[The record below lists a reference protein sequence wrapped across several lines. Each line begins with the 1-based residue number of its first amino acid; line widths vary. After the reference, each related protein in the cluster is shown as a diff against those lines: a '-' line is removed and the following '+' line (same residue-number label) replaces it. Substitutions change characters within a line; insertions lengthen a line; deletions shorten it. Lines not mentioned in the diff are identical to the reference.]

1 MFLIFDT
8 ETTGLPK
15 NYNAPVTDSDNWPRM
30 VQVAWQLHDASGNLL
45 DHSSIIIR
53 PEGYT
58 IPFATIQIHGI
69 TNERAN
75 EEGEDLRQT
84 LARFSEAVSKSTYL
98 CGHNIEF
105 DVNIIGAEL
114 HRCGMDNPM
123 LNRPLID
130 TKNDQTTEYCAI
142 PGGRGGKFKWPTLTE
157 LYQKLFNK
165 GFEEAHNAAFDVE
178 ATTRVFFEIIK
189 RGITRVKEITAEM
202 LPALHYVAPDF
213 TELIRH
219 EQYWKERKARE
230 EKEREEARR
239 KEEAAKLAADS
250 TAPAIDVASLRFSH
264 LHNHTQFS
272 VLQSTSDVSGLVS
285 KAVEYGCPG
294 VALTDHGNMYGA
306 FLFWKEIDGQ
316 NKKIRE
322 HNAAIEKGEITGEK
336 KTELKCIIGC
346 EVNICADHKDKSR
359 KDNGYTQVLIAKNKK
374 GYENLCRISSIGLIE
389 GAYYVPRIDKEV
401 LLKYKEG
408 LIATT
413 GSLNSEVPGLIINQG
428 EEQGEAAFLWYKE
441 QFGDDF
447 YVEINR
453 QYQTRDEAYA
463 NEKLLELARK
473 HGVVYFAANSNYYID
488 KKGAE
493 AHDILIC
500 VKDGE
505 KKSTAIG
512 KGKGLRYGMPNQ
524 EFYFKSPAEMAT
536 LFRDLPEALQNT
548 NHLVDKVEQF
558 KLGREVLLPK
568 FEISSEFIEAK
579 QPEIEASF
587 QRIVALKEKEWN
599 EKNYSEAVIAQ
610 NKAEA
615 RVIAEQFVYMTEL
628 TYQGAEKRYPEM
640 TQAIRDRIDFELATI
655 ERMGYPGYFLIVA
668 DFITEA
674 RRLGVSVGPG
684 RGSAAGS
691 AIAYCLGITNVDPI
705 KFDLLFERFL
715 NPDRISMP
723 DIDIDFDDEGRGR
736 VIDYVINKYGSDQVA
751 QIITYGTMGGKSAI
765 KDTARVLD
773 LPLDDANRLTKM
785 FPDSLDAKL
794 RALLKPGGIDQKY
807 LGKIEGKREVV
818 EQSHNFRKLAEENT
832 READVLK
839 QAYELEGCL
848 RNTGIHACGVII
860 TPGEMV
866 KYVPVTK
873 GKDSDMLVTQFDN
886 SVAESAGLL
895 KMDFLGLRTLTIIKD
910 AISFIKQ
917 TKGIDIDIDAISLE
931 DEKTYELFQ
940 RGETNGIFQYE
951 SAGMQK
957 SLKELKPDTFTDL
970 IAMNALYRPGPL
982 AYIPNYIARKHG
994 REPVSY
1000 DLEGMEEFLS
1010 ETYGITV
1017 YQEQVMRL
1025 SQKLAGFTKG
1035 DADVLRKAM
1044 GKKDRKTLD
1053 KLKPRF
1059 IENATKN
1066 GHDPQVLEK
1075 VWKDWEAFASYAFN
1089 KSHSTCYAYVAFQTA
1104 YLKAHYP
1111 SEYMASTLNH
1121 SGSIEAISFFMEEC
1135 KRMGIRVLGPDINE
1149 GFARFMVTPN
1159 GDIRFGMASI
1169 KGVGENTVRNIIEER
1184 NANGKFSS
1192 VFDLAK
1198 RLDSKSINKK
1208 SLEGLALAG
1217 GFDSFEGCHRAM
1229 FFVPDALDGMTL
1241 TDKMV
1246 KYSNQMSLGNDTSQA
1261 SLFGGDD
1268 EVEISEPQLPSKV
1281 EPWSALEQLS
1291 REKEVVGFFISGHP
1305 LDPYKAVIEHRCN
1318 ANCAQLKA
1326 GLEPF
1331 KNREV
1336 IFGGIVTGFENR
1348 TSKTG
1353 NAFGKLIVEDYHGSV
1368 ELMLFGKDFIEY
1380 NKYMVQGL
1388 FIFVKARVQERYNQP
1403 GSLEIKLSKIELLDE
1418 VKKNAFNLIKLRVRL
1433 NSLDEALVVRLEDL
1447 FNRYE
1452 GKSSL
1457 EFYVED
1463 EEQQQNLKLFSKKN
1477 KIAIGTEFLTELEKF
1492 SELQY
1497 DLN

>member
-8 ETTGLPK
+8 ETTGLPR
-15 NYNAPVTDSDNWPRM
+15 NYNAPVTDFDNWPRM
-30 VQVAWQLHDASGNLL
+30 VQIAWQLHDATGKLL
-45 DHSSIIIR
+45 HNDSIIIK

-75 EEGEDLRQT
+75 EEGKDL
-84 LARFSEAVSKSTYL
+84 KSALQQFVEVVEQSAYL

-105 DVNIIGAEL
+105 DINIIGAEL
-114 HRCGMDNPM
+114 LRCGLPNV
-123 LNRPLID
+123 LANRAFID
-130 TKNDQTTEYCAI
+130 TKNDQTTEYCAL

-157 LYQKLFNK
+157 LYQKLFNTT
-165 GFEEAHNAAFDVE
+165 FDEAHNAAFDVA
-178 ATTRVFFEIIK
+178 ATTKVFFEVIK
-189 RGITRVKEITAEM
+189 RGITKVKELSSDA
-202 LPALHYVAPDF
+202 LPSINYIAPDLS
-213 TELIRH
+213 ELSKH
-219 EQYWKERKARE
+219 EQYWKERKAKEAE
-230 EKEREEARR
+230 EKS
-239 KEEAAKLAADS
+239 AKVSEVESVIVD
-250 TAPAIDVASLRFSH
+250 TDVDIKFSH

-272 VLQSTSDVSGLVS
+272 VLQSTSDVSALVN
-285 KAVEYGCPG
+285 KALEFKSPG

-306 FLFWKEIDGQ
+306 FLFWKEIDAQ
-316 NKKIRE
+316 NKKIKE
-322 HNAAIEKGEITGEK
+322 HNLAIEKGEITGEK

-346 EVNICADHKDKSR
+346 EVNICENHKDKSK
-359 KDNGYTQVLIAKNKK
+359 KDNGFTQVLIAKNRK
-374 GYENLCRISSIGLIE
+374 GYENLCRISSIGLID
-389 GAYYVPRIDKEV
+389 GAYYVPRIDKDV
-401 LLKYKEG
+401 LIKYKEG

-413 GSLNSEVPGLIINQG
+413 GSLNSEVPYSIINLG
-428 EEQGEAAFLWYKE
+428 EQQGEAAFLWYKE

-447 YVEINR
+447 YVELNR
-453 QYQTRDEAYA
+453 QYKTQDEDYA
-463 NEKLLELARK
+463 NDRLLTFAKK
-473 HGVVYFAANSNYYID
+473 HQVVYFAANSNYYID
-488 KKGAE
+488 KKGSE
-493 AHDILIC
+493 AHDILLC
-500 VKDGE
+500 VKEGE
-505 KKSTAIG
+505 KKSTAVG

-524 EFYFKSPAEMAT
+524 EFYFKSPAEMAA
-536 LFRDLPEALQNT
+536 LFKDLPEALTNT
-548 NHLVDKVEQF
+548 NFIVDKVEQF

-568 FEISSEFIEAK
+568 FEIAEEFITNNEKAIN
-579 QPEIEASF
+579 ESF
-587 QRIVALKEKEWN
+587 NRIVALKEKEWQS
-599 EKNYSEAVIAQ
+599 KNLSNDAIEQ
-610 NKAEA
+610 SKAEV
-615 RVIAEQFVYMTEL
+615 RTIAEQFVYMTEL
-628 TYQGAEKRYPEM
+628 TYQGAAKRYPEL
-640 TQAIRDRIDFELATI
+640 TPDKKERIDFELATI

-668 DFITEA
+668 DFISEA

-715 NPDRISMP
+715 NPDRVSMP
-723 DIDIDFDDEGRGR
+723 DIDIDFDDEGRGK

-794 RALLKPGGIDQKY
+794 RALLKPGGIDPKY
-807 LGKIEGKREVV
+807 LGKIEGKREVID
-818 EQSHNFRKLAEENT
+818 QSHAFRKLAEEKT
-832 READVLK
+832 PEADVLK

-873 GKDSDMLVTQFDN
+873 AKDSEMLVTQFDN

-910 AISFIKQ
+910 AIALVKQ
-917 TKGIDIDIDAISLE
+917 TRNEDVDIDAISLE

-957 SLKELKPDTFTDL
+957 ALKELKPDSFTDL

-994 REPVSY
+994 REQITY
-1000 DLEGMEEFLS
+1000 DLEGMDEFLQ

-1025 SQKLAGFTKG
+1025 SQKLANFTKG

-1044 GKKDRKTLD
+1044 GKKDKKTLD
-1053 KLKPRF
+1053 KLKPLF

-1066 GHDPQVLEK
+1066 GHDAKVLEK

-1121 SGSIEAISFFMEEC
+1121 QGSIEAIAFFMEEC
-1135 KRMGIRVLGPDINE
+1135 KRMGIKVLGPDVNE
-1149 GFARFMVTPN
+1149 GFGKFSVMPN
-1159 GDIRFGMASI
+1159 SNIRFGMASI
-1169 KGVGENTVRNIIEER
+1169 KGVGENVVNALVEER
-1184 NANGKFSS
+1184 NNNGKFVS
-1192 VFDLAK
+1192 VFDFAS
-1198 RLDSKSINKK
+1198 RLDSKTINKK
-1208 SLEGLALAG
+1208 SVEGLALSGAM
-1217 GFDSFEGCHRAM
+1217 DSFEGISRSM
-1229 FFVPDALDGMTL
+1229 FFVPDLSDGTTL
-1241 TDKMV
+1241 TDRMI
-1246 KYSNQMSLGNDTSQA
+1246 KYGNQKNLGNDTSQA
-1261 SLFGGDD
+1261 SLFGGED
-1268 EVEISEPQLPSKV
+1268 EIMVTEPQLPKV
-1281 EPWSALEQLS
+1281 EPWNALEQLS

-1305 LDPYKAVIEHRCN
+1305 LDPYRLILEHRCN

-1331 KNREV
+1331 KNKEV
-1336 IFGGIVTGFENR
+1336 IFGGIITGFENR

-1353 NAFGKLIVEDYHGSV
+1353 NAFGKLIVEDYHGSM
-1368 ELMLFGKDFIEY
+1368 EIMLFGKDFVEY
-1380 NKYMVQGL
+1380 NKFMVQGL
-1388 FIFVKARVQERYNQP
+1388 FVFVKARVQDRFNQP
-1403 GSLEIKLSKIELLDE
+1403 GSLELKLSKIELLE
-1418 VKKNAFNLIKLRVRL
+1418 QVKENAFSLIKLKVKL
-1433 NSLDEALVVRLEDL
+1433 NHVNDDLILKLENL
-1447 FNRYE
+1447 INTKS
-1452 GKSSL
+1452 GKSNL

-1463 EEQQQNLKLFSKKN
+1463 EEQKMNVKLFSKKS
-1477 KIAIGTEFLTELEKF
+1477 KVAIDTDFLFELDKMTDVK
-1492 SELQY
+1492 Y
-1497 DLN
+1497 DLG